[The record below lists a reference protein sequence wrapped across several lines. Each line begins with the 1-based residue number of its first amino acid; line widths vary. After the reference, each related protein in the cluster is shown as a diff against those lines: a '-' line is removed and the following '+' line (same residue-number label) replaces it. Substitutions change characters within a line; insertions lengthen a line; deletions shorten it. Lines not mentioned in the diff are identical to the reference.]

1 MVILTYLPCPTVFD
15 NYVPCFETFFIYQSS
30 QKLDFYQCSHISL
43 QVELQSSYLKV
54 LIWYFSFSGKL
65 QILYMEGKLS
75 LIGFAIFGT
84 LGGNHC
90 HDYLRAVNRPH
101 RLDSRE
107 LWRLIP
113 HPCHV
118 IISPCSIIWLYYMW
132 YVVLDTWN
140 YESVQKEGEQAR
152 GLASVAVK
160 LGPVKLALFYSTPYG
175 SLTNYVDNKVG
186 RWYILEMST
195 I

>member
-1 MVILTYLPCPTVFD
+1 MVILTYLPCPTFFD
-15 NYVPCFETFFIYQSS
+15 KYVPYFETFLIYQSS

-43 QVELQSSYLKV
+43 LVELQSSYLKI
-54 LIWYFSFSGKL
+54 LICTTKYFSFSGKL

-84 LGGNHC
+84 LGGNHY
-90 HDYLRAVNRPH
+90 HDYLQAVNRPL

-113 HPCHV
+113 HTRHV

-132 YVVLDTWN
+132 Y
-140 YESVQKEGEQAR
+140 
-152 GLASVAVK
+152 
-160 LGPVKLALFYSTPYG
+160 
-175 SLTNYVDNKVG
+175 
-186 RWYILEMST
+186 
-195 I
+195 